1 MTRLEDELKE
11 LKNSLSDI
19 AHLVG
24 NQLRKSIT
32 ALLEDDIDLANEVI
46 YNEKRVNALELKI
59 DQDCEYILTL
69 LNPMAQDMRLVISTL
84 KINADMERIGDY
96 AEGIAELVVIGKKNY
111 DKSLIEDIRLNEM
124 SHTAL
129 KMLDDIIKG
138 YCEEDTKI
146 ARSVFMKDQE
156 LNEINRNASGIAED
170 FVRQNL
176 DKIQQAFL
184 TISIIRKLER
194 VGDHITNIAEEIIF
208 FKEAEV
214 LRHKSL
220 VERK

>member
-11 LKNSLSDI
+11 LRKSLTDI
-19 AHLVG
+19 ANLVG
-24 NQLRKSIT
+24 NQLKKSIT

-46 YNEKRVNALELKI
+46 YHEKRVNALELKI

-69 LNPMAQDMRLVISTL
+69 LNPVAQDMRLVISTL

-96 AEGIAELVVIGKKNY
+96 AEGIAELVIIGNKNF
-111 DKSLIEDIRLNEM
+111 DKSLIEEIRLNEM
-124 SHTAL
+124 SQTVL
-129 KMLDDIIKG
+129 QMLDDIIKA
-138 YCEEDTKI
+138 YCEVDTRI
-146 ARSVFMKDQE
+146 ARSVFVRDHE
-156 LNEINRNASGIAED
+156 LNEINRNASGIAEQ
-170 FVRQNL
+170 FVRHNL
-176 DKIQQAFL
+176 DKIQHAFL

-214 LRHKSL
+214 LRHKSM